1 LCRRLEK
8 KKMSEAH
15 HNEPYPTNEGVCDYH
30 VAISLH
36 RLMDVMILERIKFFW
51 SSQLAVPVCHV
62 KEQARPPHFLR
73 HQQLKQAQKTN
84 GL

>member
-1 LCRRLEK
+1 LICAEDLKR

-15 HNEPYPTNEGVCDYH
+15 HNEPYP
-30 VAISLH
+30 
-36 RLMDVMILERIKFFW
+36 MDVMILERIKFFW